1 MNIDSV
7 KNMKQSV
14 IGVTKEFFQK
24 NFPEDASTLGMSF
37 ERTYLEMVQ
46 QHEEIDD
53 SEVAGIRQ
61 LIVQFR
67 PALSSV
73 LGPCEEFDELMTMVM
88 YMFKAVWDGANR
100 RKKKP
105 APRKDG
111 PTIPGSDPSINL
123 TFYCTECELDFEIP
137 DDLKSKILNGSQAL
151 DLPMHHGKEMKI
163 RISKEKQEPTVDVV
177 EEEEEEP
184 VLPVEL
190 LMGHI
195 PADKVEYMKVLSV
208 GIDVGSSTSHLIF
221 SRLTLRREL
230 SFLNM
235 SNRFYLVYRQ
245 IIYES
250 PIIFTPLLDRYNI
263 DIEALVEFFEGE
275 YKKAGI
281 TPEMVETGAVIVT
294 GETAKKTNAEEI
306 VKRLSSE
313 SGKFVSAVAG
323 VNLESL
329 LSAMGSGIVVQSGL
343 RQKTILHVDIGGGT
357 SNLAIASMG
366 QVLSTSCINV
376 GGRLLGI
383 DDDFKIWRI
392 DGPTQFVMKELG
404 MSYQIGDIIPEDDA
418 RLIAREYA
426 IALVEVMQSP
436 AKSTIAK
443 ELMMA
448 EDLDFSIP
456 IDEISFSGGVAE
468 MFYGSEDSFDD
479 IGKYLA
485 EEIRILV
492 EDLETPIVEPENK
505 IRATVIGAG
514 AFSLS
519 ISGSTTYYDENIDLP
534 IENIPV
540 LPVHLK
546 NEEFNPEIFVEE
558 INRAFM
564 TFDMIEGKD
573 TVALYFNDPILHAD
587 RFKVFAQAIEKALPN
602 SVAKKKL
609 IILIF
614 GYDFAKVLGITI
626 RDETSIKSNLLC
638 LDELQLEAGDWI
650 DVGAPL
656 KSTQAFPITVK
667 SLVFNENKEYS

>member
-7 KNMKQSV
+7 QNMRQSV
-14 IGVTKEFFQK
+14 IGVAKEFFLK
-24 NFPEDASTLGMSF
+24 NFREDASELGDSF
-37 ERTYLEMVQ
+37 EQTYLELVG
-46 QHEEIDD
+46 QHNEKDD
-53 SEVAGIRQ
+53 TEVAGIRE
-61 LIVQFR
+61 LIVQFK
-67 PALSSV
+67 PALASV
-73 LGPCEEFDELMTMVM
+73 LEPCEEFDELMTMVM

-105 APRKDG
+105 VPRKDG

-123 TFYCTECELDFEIP
+123 TFFCTECEQDFEIP
-137 DDLKSKILNGSQAL
+137 EDLKSRILNESEEVE
-151 DLPMHHGKEMKI
+151 LPKHHGKEM
-163 RISKEKQEPTVDVV
+163 RIQISRAEKESVEVV

-221 SRLTLRREL
+221 SRLTLRREI

-235 SNRFYLVYRQ
+235 SNRFYLVNRE

-250 PIIFTPLLDRYNI
+250 PIIFTPLIDRYTI
-263 DIEALVEFFEGE
+263 DVEAIVEFCEEE

-281 TPEMVETGAVIVT
+281 TREMVETGAVIVT
-294 GETAKKTNAEEI
+294 GEASKKQNAAEI

-329 LSAMGSGIVVQSGL
+329 LSAMGSGTVVQSGL

-357 SNLAIASMG
+357 SNMAIASMG
-366 QVLSTSCINV
+366 QVLCTSCINV

-383 DDDFKIWRI
+383 DNEFRIWRI
-392 DGPTQFVMKELG
+392 DGPSQFVMKEKG
-404 MSYQIGDIIPEDDA
+404 MNYQIGDIIPEDDV
-418 RLIAREYA
+418 RTIACEYA
-426 IALVEVMQSP
+426 KALVEMMQGP
-436 AKSTIAK
+436 AKSTVAM
-443 ELMMA
+443 ELKMA
-448 EDLDFSIP
+448 EDLDFSVP

-468 MFYGSEDSFDD
+468 MFYGSKEQYDD
-479 IGKYLA
+479 IGNYLA

-492 EDLETPIVEPENK
+492 EDLDTPVVEPENK

-519 ISGSTTYYDENIDLP
+519 ISGSTTFYDEKIELP
-534 IENIPV
+534 IDNIPV
-540 LPVHLK
+540 LPVHMR
-546 NEEFNPEIFVEE
+546 NEEFDPKWFEEE
-558 INRAFM
+558 IKRAFT
-564 TFDMIEGKD
+564 TFDMVEGED
-573 TVALYFNDPILHAD
+573 LVALYFKDPVLHAD
-587 RFKVFAQAIEKALPN
+587 RFSIFAKAIEKALPN
-602 SVAKKKL
+602 SVANKKL

-614 GYDFAKVLGITI
+614 AYDFAKVLGITI
-626 RDETSIKSNLLC
+626 RDETSIQNNILC
-638 LDELQLEAGDWI
+638 LDELQLEEGDWI

-656 KSTQAFPITVK
+656 KSTQAFPVTVK
-667 SLVFNENKEYS
+667 SLVFNENKEYR

>member
-7 KNMKQSV
+7 KNMRQSV
-14 IGVTKEFFQK
+14 IGVTKEFFRK
-24 NFPEDASTLGMSF
+24 NFNEDAAELGEVF
-37 ERTYLEMVQ
+37 ERTYLDLIQ
-46 QHEEIDD
+46 QHEEKDAT
-53 SEVAGIRQ
+53 EVAGIRQ
-61 LIVQFR
+61 LIVQFK
-67 PALSSV
+67 PALASV
-73 LGPCEEFDELMTMVM
+73 LEPCEEFDELLTMVM
-88 YMFKAVWDGANR
+88 WMFKAVWDGANR

-105 APRKDG
+105 VPRKEG
-111 PTIPGSDPSINL
+111 PTMPGSDQSINL
-123 TFYCTECELDFEIP
+123 TFFCTECEQDFEIP
-137 DDLKSKILNGSQAL
+137 EDLKLKILNGSEEVE
-151 DLPMHHGKEMKI
+151 LPKHHGKEMRI
-163 RISKEKQEPTVDVV
+163 RISRAEKEPV
-177 EEEEEEP
+177 EEEDEEEEEP
-184 VLPVEL
+184 VVPVEM

-221 SRLTLRREL
+221 SRLTLRREI

-235 SNRFYLVYRQ
+235 SNRFYLVNRE

-250 PIIFTPLLDRYNI
+250 PIIFTPLLDRYTI
-263 DIEALVEFFEGE
+263 DIDVIVEFFEAE

-294 GETAKKTNAEEI
+294 GETAKKQNAAEI
-306 VKRLSSE
+306 VQRLSSE

-329 LSAMGSGIVVQSGL
+329 LSAMGSGIVVESGL

-357 SNLAIASMG
+357 SNMAIASMG

-383 DDDFKIWRI
+383 DDEFKIWRI
-392 DGPTQFVMKELG
+392 DGPSQFVMKQLG
-404 MSYQIGDIIPEDDA
+404 MNYQIGDIIPEDDA

-426 IALVEVMQSP
+426 KALVEVMRGP
-436 AKSTIAK
+436 AKSTVAK

-448 EDLDFSIP
+448 DDLDFSIP
-456 IDEISFSGGVAE
+456 IDEVSFSGGVAE
-468 MFYGSEDSFDD
+468 MFYGGEECFDD

-485 EEIRILV
+485 EEMRALV
-492 EDLETPIVEPENK
+492 QDLDQPVVEPENK

-519 ISGSTTYYDENIDLP
+519 ISGSTTFYDENIDLP
-534 IENIPV
+534 IDNIPV

-546 NEEFNPEIFVEE
+546 NEEFNPDLFVEE
-558 INRAFM
+558 INRAFT
-564 TFDMIEGKD
+564 TFDMIEGED
-573 TVALYFNDPILHAD
+573 IVALYFKDPILHAD
-587 RFKVFAQAIEKALPN
+587 RFKIFAKALEKALPN
-602 SVAKKKL
+602 SVANKKL
-609 IILIF
+609 IILVF
-614 GYDFAKVLGITI
+614 GYDFAKMLGITI

-638 LDELQLEAGDWI
+638 LDEILLEAGDWI
-650 DVGAPL
+650 DIGAPL